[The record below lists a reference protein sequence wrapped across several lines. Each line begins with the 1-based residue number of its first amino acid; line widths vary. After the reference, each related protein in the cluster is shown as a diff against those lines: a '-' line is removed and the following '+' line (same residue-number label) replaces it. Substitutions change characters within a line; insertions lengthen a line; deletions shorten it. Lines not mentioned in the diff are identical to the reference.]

1 MPSPLNLYVSS
12 NGTDHGPLTLE
23 EATKRVAS
31 GEFKPDDLSWH
42 QGVSGW
48 VPLKNLP
55 EWNQLNKKS
64 APPPL
69 LEKKV
74 SSTIPT
80 SKISNSGKQTGSPS
94 NKTNIK
100 NRQISNNST
109 SFEDTSETKSSI
121 GILGKIMIA
130 FAILTFLSTLGVVGF
145 LIYKNL
151 DKFIPDQDIQTN
163 EVPSEA
169 QEPLSENNQT
179 DDVENVEEP
188 SLLEPDPFAPPE

>member
-1 MPSPLNLYVSS
+1 
-12 NGTDHGPLTLE
+12 
-23 EATKRVAS
+23 
-31 GEFKPDDLSWH
+31 
-42 QGVSGW
+42 
-48 VPLKNLP
+48 
-55 EWNQLNKKS
+55 
-64 APPPL
+64 
-69 LEKKV
+69 
-74 SSTIPT
+74 
-80 SKISNSGKQTGSPS
+80 
-94 NKTNIK
+94 
-100 NRQISNNST
+100 
-109 SFEDTSETKSSI
+109 
-121 GILGKIMIA
+121 MIA